1 MVHVPPDF
9 KPLDPGRI
17 HADDPFEI
25 IYWSMQLG
33 CTPEH
38 LSDVIAAHG
47 EHVTVVR
54 EALAQRPPEASEAV
68 PAPPLPPAGLRR

>member
-1 MVHVPPDF
+1 MVHIPPDF

-25 IYWSMQLG
+25 SYWSMQLG

-38 LSDVIAAHG
+38 LSAVIAVHG

-54 EALAQRPPEASEAV
+54 EALAQRSPDPPEA
-68 PAPPLPPAGLRR
+68 APPPQAGPRR